1 MRFDFSG
8 TTPLFRQVA
17 EQISEAIVSGAFAEG
32 EQVPS
37 TTEIS
42 STYAINPATVLKGMN
57 LLVDQGLLEKRRG
70 LGMFVTTGAREKA
83 RDAKREELL
92 TTRVVELV
100 AMMFSNVLL
109 PAPLRPNRPCI
120 APLRNS
126 RFTPLSRDVP

>member
-17 EQISEAIVSGAFAEG
+17 EQLGEAIVSGAFAEG

-42 STYAINPATVLKGMN
+42 TTYKINPATVLKGMN

-70 LGMFVTTGAREKA
+70 LGMFVTAGARRRA
-83 RDAKREELL
+83 GDSKREEFL
-92 TTRVVELV
+92 TTRVHEFIAEAKRLGIGADELKDIIDRGYR
-100 AMMFSNVLL
+100 S
-109 PAPLRPNRPCI
+109 
-120 APLRNS
+120 
-126 RFTPLSRDVP
+126 

>member
-17 EQISEAIVSGAFAEG
+17 EQLGEAIVAGAFAEG

-42 STYAINPATVLKGMN
+42 SAYKINPATVLKGMN

-70 LGMFVTTGAREKA
+70 LGMFVTAGARRRA
-83 RDAKREELL
+83 GDAKREEFL
-92 TTRVVELV
+92 TARVREFVAEAKRLGIGADELKDIIDKGY
-100 AMMFSNVLL
+100 AS
-109 PAPLRPNRPCI
+109 
-120 APLRNS
+120 
-126 RFTPLSRDVP
+126 